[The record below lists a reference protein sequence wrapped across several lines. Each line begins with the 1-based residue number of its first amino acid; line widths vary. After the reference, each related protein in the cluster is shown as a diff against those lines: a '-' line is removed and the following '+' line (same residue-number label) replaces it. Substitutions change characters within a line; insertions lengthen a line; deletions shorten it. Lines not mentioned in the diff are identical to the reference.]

1 MGPPVGDSEKPLQ
14 LQVTTLDYS
23 DFLGRIMIGRVH
35 NGVIKQGQSASL
47 IKDDGSIKKG
57 RISKLLGFQGL
68 QRVEIEEAS
77 AGDLVAVAGF
87 DDVNIGET
95 IACPDEPTALPLIKV
110 DEPTLQMTFV
120 VNDSPFA
127 GKEGKFVTSR
137 QLRDRLQ
144 KELLTNVALR
154 VEETDSP
161 DRFSVSGRGELHLG
175 ILIETMRREGFEF
188 QISQPQVIF
197 REIDNV
203 ECEPIETLV
212 LDVPEA
218 SVGACIEKLG
228 SRKAEMKNMQTS
240 SDGR

>member
-1 MGPPVGDSEKPLQ
+1 
-14 LQVTTLDYS
+14 
-23 DFLGRIMIGRVH
+23 
-35 NGVIKQGQSASL
+35 
-47 IKDDGSIKKG
+47 
-57 RISKLLGFQGL
+57 
-68 QRVEIEEAS
+68 
-77 AGDLVAVAGF
+77 
-87 DDVNIGET
+87 
-95 IACPDEPTALPLIKV
+95 
-110 DEPTLQMTFV
+110 MTFV

-137 QLRDRLQ
+137 QLKNRLER
-144 KELLTNVALR
+144 ELLTNVALR

-212 LDVPEA
+212 LDL
-218 SVGACIEKLG
+218 SLIHI
-228 SRKAEMKNMQTS
+228 
-240 SDGR
+240 

>member
-1 MGPPVGDSEKPLQ
+1 MQ
-14 LQVTTLDYS
+14 
-23 DFLGRIMIGRVH
+23 RIDI
-35 NGVIKQGQSASL
+35 N
-47 IKDDGSIKKG
+47 
-57 RISKLLGFQGL
+57 
-68 QRVEIEEAS
+68 EAF
-77 AGDLVAVAGF
+77 AGDIVAVSGF

-95 IACPDEPTALPLIKV
+95 IACPDSPHPLPLIKV
-110 DEPTLQMTFV
+110 DEPTLNMTFV

-137 QLRDRLQ
+137 QLKNRLER
-144 KELLTNVALR
+144 ELLTNVALR

-197 REIDNV
+197 RENDNV
-203 ECEPIETLV
+203 ECEPVETLV
-212 LDVPEA
+212 SDVPEI
-218 SVGACIEKLG
+218 SVRSCIEKLG

-240 SDGR
+240 SDLSLIHI